1 MSLYTSS
8 SNFRFL
14 SQGVA
19 AAIQKRH
26 LSDPACALGRDEAV
40 GGIPTALKAATAPK
54 PSRNILRVVFMVF
67 LLSLLPAVPA
77 TEVYDKPL
85 AKRKAKGNRSRL
97 GHEFGAVEAP

>member
-26 LSDPACALGRDEAV
+26 LSVDPACAFGRGEAV
-40 GGIPTALKAATAPK
+40 AGIPTALKAATAPK
-54 PSRNILRVVFMVF
+54 PSRNVLRVVFMVF
-67 LLSLLPAVPA
+67 LLSLLPALLA
-77 TEVYDKPL
+77 TEVYDKPF
-85 AKRKAKGNRSRL
+85 AKHKAI
-97 GHEFGAVEAP
+97 AIIC

>member
-26 LSDPACALGRDEAV
+26 LLVGPACAPGRGEAV
-40 GGIPTALKAATAPK
+40 AGIPTTLKAAAAPK
-54 PSRNILRVVFMVF
+54 PSRNVLRVVMLF
-67 LLSLLPAVPA
+67 LLSLLSRFPA
-77 TEVYDKPL
+77 TEVYAKPL
-85 AKRKAKGNRSRL
+85 AKRKAKEIISPTT
-97 GHEFGAVEAP
+97 HAVIAADGD

>member
-26 LSDPACALGRDEAV
+26 LSVDPACALGRGEAV
-40 GGIPTALKAATAPK
+40 AGIPTALKAATAPK
-54 PSRNILRVVFMVF
+54 PSRNVLRVVFIVF
-67 LLSLLPAVPA
+67 LLSLLQPFLA

-85 AKRKAKGNRSRL
+85 AKRKARGNRFPTRS
-97 GHEFGAVEAP
+97 

>member
-26 LSDPACALGRDEAV
+26 LLADPVCAPGRGEAV
-40 GGIPTALKAATAPK
+40 AGIPTALKAAAAPR
-54 PSRNILRVVFMVF
+54 PSRNVLRVVSMVF
-67 LLSLLPAVPA
+67 LLSLLARFFRRTKSKTCFRTIPQTTHAVVA
-77 TEVYDKPL
+77 TE
-85 AKRKAKGNRSRL
+85 AG
-97 GHEFGAVEAP
+97 